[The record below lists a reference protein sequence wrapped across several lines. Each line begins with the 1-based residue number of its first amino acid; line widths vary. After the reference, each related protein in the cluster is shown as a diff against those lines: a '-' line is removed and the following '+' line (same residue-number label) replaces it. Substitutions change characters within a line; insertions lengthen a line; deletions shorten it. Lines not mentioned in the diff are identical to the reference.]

1 MFAAIYTIEMILK
14 IIAKGFA
21 LHKFAY
27 LRDPWNWLDFV
38 VVILGYVVHVQVV
51 LICTENNC
59 LSINC
64 LPKFNCSV

>member
-38 VVILGYVVHVQVV
+38 VVILGYVVHVVV
-51 LICTENNC
+51 LIYTENNC
-59 LSINC
+59 LNINC
-64 LPKFNCSV
+64 LTKFNCSV

>member
-38 VVILGYVVHVQVV
+38 VVILGYVVQVVV
-51 LICTENNC
+51 LIYTENNC
-59 LSINC
+59 LKIKC
-64 LPKFNCSV
+64 LPKFNCLV